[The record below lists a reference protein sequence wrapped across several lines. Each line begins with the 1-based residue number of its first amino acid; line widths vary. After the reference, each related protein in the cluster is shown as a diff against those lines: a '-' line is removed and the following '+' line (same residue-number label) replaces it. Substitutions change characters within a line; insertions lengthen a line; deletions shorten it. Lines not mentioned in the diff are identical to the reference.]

1 MVQRN
6 QLRQD
11 LRQTRKNLSKPQ
23 QFVAANSI
31 ATNIS
36 SIPEFQHANS
46 IGAYIVNDG
55 EIDPAR
61 LIAQAWQKKTAI
73 YLPKI
78 KTNND
83 MVFVRYQQDCALE
96 KNQYGID
103 EPCSDDIVDNLDV
116 ILVPLVGFD
125 SSGNRLG
132 MGGGYYD
139 RYLAS
144 RQQNTYLIGL
154 AHQCQQVAQLEV
166 KSWDIPLDLIVTDTE
181 IINC

>member
-11 LRQTRKNLSKPQ
+11 LRLTRKNLSKPQ
-23 QFVAANSI
+23 QLAAANSV
-31 ATNIS
+31 ATNIN
-36 SIPEFQHANS
+36 SIPQFQNANS

-55 EIDPAR
+55 EIDPAQ
-61 LIAQAWQKKTAI
+61 LITQAWQKNKSI

-83 MVFVRYQQDCALE
+83 MIFVRYEQNGQLE
-96 KNQYGID
+96 KNQYGIP
-103 EPCSDDIVDNLDV
+103 EPSSDDIAEDLDL

-125 SSGNRLG
+125 HCGNRLG

-154 AHQCQQVAQLEV
+154 AHQCQQVSQLDV
-166 KSWDIPLDLIVTDTE
+166 KSWDIPLDLIVTDIE

>member
-11 LRQTRKNLSKPQ
+11 LRLTRKNLSSEQ
-23 QFVAANSI
+23 QLAAADSVAS
-31 ATNIS
+31 NIN

-46 IGAYIVNDG
+46 IGGYIVNDG
-55 EIDPAR
+55 EIDPAQ
-61 LIAQAWQKKTAI
+61 LILQAWKNNKAI

-83 MVFVRYQQDCALE
+83 MVFVRYEQNSTLE
-96 KNQYGID
+96 KNQYGIA
-103 EPCSDDIVDNLDV
+103 EPSSSDVAETLDV
-116 ILVPLVGFD
+116 VLVPLVGFD
-125 SSGNRLG
+125 KSGNRLG

-139 RYLAS
+139 RYLAHC
-144 RQQNTYLIGL
+144 QQHTYLIGL
-154 AHQCQQVAQLEV
+154 AHHCQQVTQLEI
-166 KSWDIPLDLIVTDTE
+166 KSWDIPLNLIVTDNQ

>member
-6 QLRQD
+6 LLRQD
-11 LRQTRKNLSKPQ
+11 LRQTRKNLSSQQ

-31 ATNIS
+31 ATNIK
-36 SIPEFQHANS
+36 SIPEFHHANS
-46 IGAYIVNDG
+46 IGAYIANDG
-55 EIDPAR
+55 EINPAQ
-61 LIAQAWQKKTAI
+61 IINQAWQLNKAV

-83 MVFVRYQQDCALE
+83 MVFAHYEQDSALA
-96 KNQYGID
+96 KNQYGIA
-103 EPCSDDIVDNLDV
+103 EPTTDDIIENIAV

-144 RQQNTYLIGL
+144 RQQKTYLIGL
-154 AHQCQQVAQLEV
+154 AHQCQQVARLEV
-166 KSWDIPLDLIVTDTE
+166 NSWDIPLDVIITDTQ

>member
-11 LRQTRKNLSKPQ
+11 LRQQRNKLSRQ
-23 QFVAANSI
+23 QQLAAANAI
-31 ATNIS
+31 AANIKCT
-36 SIPEFQHANS
+36 PEFQHATS
-46 IGAYIVNDG
+46 IGAYLANDG
-55 EIDPAR
+55 EISPVN
-61 LIAQAWQKKTAI
+61 IIKHAWQDHKAV
-73 YLPKI
+73 YLPKV
-78 KTNND
+78 KANND
-83 MVFVRYQQDCALE
+83 LLFARYQQGSTLA
-96 KNQYGID
+96 KNQYGIL
-103 EPCSDDIVDNLDV
+103 EPTTTDSVENMAV

-125 SSGNRLG
+125 CSGNRLG

-154 AHQCQQVAQLEV
+154 AHQCQQVSQLAV
-166 KSWDIPLDLIVTDTE
+166 NRWDIPLNVIITDRE

>member
-1 MVQRN
+1 MVQRS

-11 LRQTRKNLSKPQ
+11 LRLTRKNLSAEQ
-23 QFVAANSI
+23 QLTAANSVAANI
-31 ATNIS
+31 K
-36 SIPEFQHANS
+36 SIPQFQQANC
-46 IGAYIVNDG
+46 IGGYIANDG
-55 EIDPAR
+55 EINPAQ
-61 LIAQAWQKKTAI
+61 LILQAWGNHKAV

-83 MVFVRYQQDCALE
+83 MVFVHYEQGGSLE
-96 KNQYGID
+96 KNQYGIT
-103 EPCSDDIVDNLDV
+103 EPISNEIAEKLDV

-125 SSGNRLG
+125 DSGNRLG

-144 RQQNTYLIGL
+144 RQQHTYLIGL
-154 AHQCQQVAQLEV
+154 AHHCQQVTQLEI
-166 KSWDIPLDLIVTDTE
+166 KSWDIPLNLIVTDTQ

>member
-23 QFVAANSI
+23 QLAAANSV
-31 ATNIS
+31 ATNIN
-36 SIPEFQHANS
+36 SIPEFQHANN

-55 EIDPAR
+55 EIDPTQ
-61 LIAQAWQKKTAI
+61 LVTQAWQKNKSI

-83 MVFVRYQQDCALE
+83 MVFSRYEQDCALE
-96 KNQYGID
+96 KNQYGIP
-103 EPCSDDIVDNLDV
+103 ESNSDDIAEHLDV

-139 RYLAS
+139 RYLAN

-166 KSWDIPLDLIVTDTE
+166 KSWDIPLDVIVTDTE